1 MLALR
6 HISAASSN
14 QCWWAKQVFDG
25 PGDGI
30 CLFAA
35 WYCKTNHESVSLMKC
50 CRSSSIAWHAAA
62 CWAICVAVCVADCSL
77 ANIFVVWAVY
87 QTLCLQ
93 FDECENIQ
101 QIMHHLSS
109 LACLTQLCPTPLHL
123 AMLSLSSATLLPWP
137 ATLCLYPGLLPWP
150 AILACYPELL
160 SWAADLCILL
170 ICLTQP
176 RWAVML
182 IDGFPLFESMEK
194 ITVHPS

>member
-14 QCWWAKQVFDG
+14 QCWWAKQAFDG

-30 CLFAA
+30 CLLAA
-35 WYCKTNHESVSLMKC
+35 CYCKTNHESVSLVKC

-77 ANIFVVWAVY
+77 ANILVVWAVY

-109 LACLTQLCPTPLHL
+109 LACLTQPCPTPLHL
-123 AMLSLSSATLLPWP
+123 AMLSLSSATLLPC
-137 ATLCLYPGLLPWP
+137 AVISSCCYPGLL
-150 AILACYPELL
+150 AC
-160 SWAADLCILL
+160 AVDLYTLL